1 MRRVERPIPLPPEA
15 ASLLL
20 LPGIDGTE
28 VFFAPLLA
36 VLPPWIRPQ
45 VVTYPTSGG
54 NGYAD
59 LLPLVQA
66 SAAGAQNFFVL
77 GWSFSGPLALML
89 AAREPRRTRGV
100 ILCSSFVR
108 PPLPGWLRLA
118 TVSPTIGLLRLARR
132 APSRL
137 FGPRSNSLARA
148 RAMTWARVPSRVVA
162 QRARAILGVDARD
175 LLRRCGAPVLYLGA
189 SRDSIVSRRNAEE
202 IARERPATQ
211 LAIIE
216 GHHLALFTNAGA
228 AAETIATFM
237 RRAAERS
244 AEGNS

>member
-1 MRRVERPIPLPPEA
+1 
-15 ASLLL
+15 
-20 LPGIDGTE
+20 
-28 VFFAPLLA
+28 
-36 VLPPWIRPQ
+36 
-45 VVTYPTSGG
+45 
-54 NGYAD
+54 
-59 LLPLVQA
+59 LPLVQA
-66 SAAGAQNFFVL
+66 SAAGAPDFFVL

-89 AAREPRRTRGV
+89 DAREPRRTRGV

-118 TVSPTIGLLRLARR
+118 TVAPTVGLLRLARR

-137 FGPRSNSLARA
+137 LGPRSKSLARA

-189 SRDSIVSRRNAEE
+189 SRDSIVSRRNAED

-211 LAIIE
+211 VATIE

-237 RRAAERS
+237 RGAAVRS
-244 AEGNS
+244 AEGNP